1 MVDSLV
7 QVRRRMG
14 IRSTSSPGRDPR
26 ADAGRPGLL
35 TPIFMAW
42 CLGTAAGLQVGP
54 GILVGGVVLVGITV
68 VALTANHWSGRGIPL
83 LLSGFIL
90 LAGLRSSILPEAGSS
105 SDHMLQELAD
115 GRIVTA
121 RGVVEGIEED
131 HAPRTG
137 ALEGYGYVPRTH
149 RIIVSDV
156 VVDEPGTDPRRTP
169 ALRMKVLCEAGST
182 SGLVIGDVIEV
193 MGRLRSGRAPRN
205 PGDAGGRE
213 LQPWLTVPHLG
224 LVRVVGRMEP
234 VGSAS
239 IDLLGSW
246 RSWVVDSLRTSMG
259 DVGDPDGRSLV
270 CAMVLGE
277 RGRDFERITTPFRR
291 TGTAHYLAV
300 SGFAIGVMIGV
311 PIFALPRGSRRIRS
325 MITIVVIALAIS
337 VIDMRSPAWRAAL
350 MAIFGSIG
358 AMSGRE
364 WGRMGMLSLSGLV
377 LLIIS
382 PEDILNP
389 GFQLSYGVVAA
400 LIVLAPRLEQM
411 LTNRGRMLP
420 PGFAGVPTGWLT
432 GASACG
438 IAAWIVATP
447 MVWYHFG
454 VISPLGAIISVIM
467 APLVAVTI
475 ILAMISLSIELVFP
489 WAPNPAGYVTAMM
502 ATLLNSGTAFVSS
515 WPWCCFVVESPGIVR
530 TSILELIAWRSVLHR
545 GRKERVAIVVAFIM
559 AVVIPFGGS
568 GNGLDGGLE
577 VHTLDVG
584 NGTCHLVKGPD
595 GWSMVDSGSASISS
609 AFDRV
614 LLPALQELGIG
625 RIQCALVT
633 HPNLDHFSMIGDVL
647 GRIPLDRIVVGSS
660 FMEKARSN
668 PGGAEGQI
676 TEKAVRWGVTIDVIG
691 RGDVLFE
698 SGLRW
703 DILHPGAEFT
713 SGVENDHSLVVGLCR
728 PIACEPGR
736 FDILFTGDIEERAM
750 RAVLDGGMPPR
761 ARVLE
766 APHHGS
772 VRSSTREF
780 IRAIDP
786 DLIVQSTG
794 RRRLDR
800 DAFAV
805 ECGIV
810 RRMVTARHG
819 AIHTSI
825 TKEGLM
831 EVLSFVDD
839 G

>member
-1 MVDSLV
+1 M
-7 QVRRRMG
+7 
-14 IRSTSSPGRDPR
+14 
-26 ADAGRPGLL
+26 L

-54 GILVGGVVLVGITV
+54 GILVGGVVLVGITA

-90 LAGLRSSILPEAGSS
+90 LAGLRSSILPEAGRS
-105 SDHMLQELAD
+105 SDQVLQEIAD

-169 ALRMKVLCEAGST
+169 ALRVRVLCEAGST

-193 MGRLRSGRAPRN
+193 MGRLQSGREPRN
-205 PGDAGGRE
+205 PGDVGGRD

-234 VGSAS
+234 VGSES
-239 IDLLGSW
+239 IDLLASW
-246 RSWVVDSLRTSMG
+246 RGWVVESLRTSMG
-259 DVGDPDGRSLV
+259 DAGDPDGRSLV
-270 CAMVLGE
+270 CAMILGE
-277 RGRDFERITTPFRR
+277 RGRDFERIMTPFRR

-311 PIFALPRGSRRIRS
+311 PILPFPRRLRRIRS
-325 MITIVVIALAIS
+325 VTTIVVIGLAIS

-364 WGRMGMLSLSGLV
+364 WGRMGMLSLSGLI

-382 PEDILNP
+382 PRDILNP

-400 LIVLAPRLEQM
+400 LIVLAPRIGQV
-411 LTNRGRMLP
+411 LTSRGRHLP
-420 PGFAGVPTGWLT
+420 SGSAGVAAGWLT
-432 GASACG
+432 GAASCG

-447 MVWYHFG
+447 MVWHHFG
-454 VISPLGAIISVIM
+454 IISPLGSIISVLA
-467 APLVAVTI
+467 APLVAATI

-502 ATLLNSGTAFVSS
+502 ATLLHSGTGLVSS
-515 WPWCCFVVESPGIVR
+515 WPWCCFVVEAPGVVR
-530 TSILELIAWRSVLHR
+530 TSILELLAWRSVLHR
-545 GRKERVAIVVAFIM
+545 GRRERVAIVVAFIM
-559 AVVIPFGGS
+559 VMVFPLGGS
-568 GNGLDGGLE
+568 GNELDGGLE

-584 NGTCHLVKGPD
+584 NGTCHLVRGPD

-614 LLPALQELGIG
+614 LLPALRELGIG
-625 RIQCALVT
+625 RIRCALIT

-668 PGGAEGQI
+668 PGGAENRL
-676 TEKAVRWGVTIDVIG
+676 TEKADRWGVAVDVIG
-691 RGDVLFE
+691 RGDALVE

-703 DILHPGAEFT
+703 DILHPGSEFT

-728 PIACEPGR
+728 TIACESGR

-750 RAVLDGGMPPR
+750 RALLDGGMPPR

-772 VRSSTREF
+772 VRPSTRDF

-786 DLIVQSTG
+786 EVIVQSTG

-800 DAFAV
+800 DAFAM

-825 TKEGLM
+825 ARDGFV
-831 EVLSFVDD
+831 EVRSYVDD